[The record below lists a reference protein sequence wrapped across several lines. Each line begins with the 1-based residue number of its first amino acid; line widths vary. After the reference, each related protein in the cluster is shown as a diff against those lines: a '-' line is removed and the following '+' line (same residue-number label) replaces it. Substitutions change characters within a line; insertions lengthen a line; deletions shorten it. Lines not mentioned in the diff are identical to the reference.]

1 MTLYMMVTK
10 DKYELPL
17 LICDTPQELADKAGV
32 KKRSLLSSLSHK
44 NKGWARVEV
53 EEDE

>member
-1 MTLYMMVTK
+1 MQDSKTISKQL
-10 DKYELPL
+10 
-17 LICDTPQELADKAGV
+17 QELADKAGV